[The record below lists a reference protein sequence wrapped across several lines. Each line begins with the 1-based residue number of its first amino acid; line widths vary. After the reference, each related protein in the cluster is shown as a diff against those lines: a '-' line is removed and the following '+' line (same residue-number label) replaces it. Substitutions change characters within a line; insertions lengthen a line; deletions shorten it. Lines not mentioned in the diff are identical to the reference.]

1 MGLNDAN
8 LRFYWEIPLLLSLE
22 IAGRWPSSFR
32 LPLLVH
38 HSWAIPTNFQ
48 ADCAPQSPLF
58 PSHRPTSLSYF
69 SPNAP
74 SLAFS
79 CGLCPIFFVRIGL
92 MDKRHWNLS
101 RKTRQVFLKTSGLL
115 GKSPLV
121 FHETCAIKPR
131 NRNGNNKS
139 RPTKNKTKSNYKKT
153 HETFTRIPTHLTSLS
168 SIFRHEATPN
178 RRNFLLSLL
187 LSPSNL
193 CTSDRNRYFCRYF
206 GSEKPWGCARPSPIE
221 RYNACL
227 I

>member
-22 IAGRWPSSFR
+22 IAGRCPSSFR

-48 ADCAPQSPLF
+48 ADCTPQSPLF

-79 CGLCPIFFVRIGL
+79 CGLCPVFFVRIGL

-139 RPTKNKTKSNYKKT
+139 RPTKTIPRAITRKHTQHS
-153 HETFTRIPTHLTSLS
+153 HEYRHTSLH
-168 SIFRHEATPN
+168 I
-178 RRNFLLSLL
+178 
-187 LSPSNL
+187 
-193 CTSDRNRYFCRYF
+193 
-206 GSEKPWGCARPSPIE
+206 RPSFDTKHPQTGETSRFPSFYPPQIFVHQIE
-221 RYNACL
+221 IAIFADISGQRSREAVL
-227 I
+227 APHQ